1 MKITT
6 FDPLIITKESESV
19 IAVFEALGFER
30 RHRNDKIPDREGI
43 VGVRMEN
50 ENGYHVDIVQSG
62 NVQSDQMTV
71 RINVDDFDE
80 AYKMFEERGFKSN
93 TDKPIVMPS
102 SKSIGLTAPSG
113 FRISLAQHIKD
124 HD

>member
-30 RHRNDKIPDREGI
+30 RHRNDNIPDREGI